1 MTIGCS
7 ACSDTAVDGKTST
20 PHTAECRNRI
30 GEQMEH
36 DPEGHERLR
45 LHKRRRDV
53 EPEIEANRAPVVR
66 GNEGDPAPQERQDV
80 EMPLEAPV
88 ESASV
93 KRGQNAVGG
102 TEERARLRLR
112 AEGKRGQKHDIQDVL
127 EPQAKTKVRLEP
139 RGQKRD
145 SMQLLPDLEDEVTS
159 TVPVESSCAP
169 LQGGSS
175 SSADVPFNSSV
186 ATCECWNPTG
196 QRWYSWIALLQ

>member
-7 ACSDTAVDGKTST
+7 ACSDTAVHGKTST
-20 PHTAECRNRI
+20 PNTGECRNRI
-30 GEQMEH
+30 GEQIEH

-45 LHKRRRDV
+45 LDKRRRDV
-53 EPEIEANRAPVVR
+53 EPEIEAKRAPVVR

-80 EMPLEAPV
+80 VMPLEAPV

-93 KRGQNAVGG
+93 KRGSDGVAD

-112 AEGKRGQKHDIQDVL
+112 AEGKRGQKHNIQDVL
-127 EPQAKTKVRLEP
+127 KPQAKTKVRLEP

-145 SMQLLPDLEDEVTS
+145 SMQPLPDLEEEVTS

-169 LQGGSS
+169 
-175 SSADVPFNSSV
+175 
-186 ATCECWNPTG
+186 
-196 QRWYSWIALLQ
+196 I